1 MNGTRP
7 IAIMIR
13 LEDLLI
19 FVTAADHGSLSAAAR
34 LLDLTPSVASVGLKR
49 LEAELGARLLARSTR
64 SLRLTPDGERY
75 LQYARN
81 VMREVEA
88 GSNAVAHG
96 RKAIGGTV
104 SLTVPSDLG
113 RNLLS
118 RWLDEFQALYPDVSL
133 QIRIGDHVANMFST
147 PVDIAVRY
155 GTPED
160 STLVALPLLPDN
172 YRVLCASPEYFSRH
186 GKPVTPAE
194 LLGHNCLRFALSDT
208 VHDRWTFH
216 DNGEPSTV
224 VVRGDR
230 SSNDGELVRRWAVD
244 GHGIAYKSRIDV
256 LEDLRDGTLQ
266 PALTGYL
273 GESAPLNLVCTHRLM
288 LSPTVN
294 ALRDFLQRHI
304 KLYVAQDT
312 MSA

>member
-1 MNGTRP
+1 
-7 IAIMIR
+7 MIR

-19 FVTAADHGSLSAAAR
+19 FVSAADNGSLSAAAR
-34 LLDLTPSVASVGLKR
+34 QLDLTPSVASVGLKR

-81 VMREVEA
+81 VEA

-104 SLTVPSDLG
+104 SLSVPSDLG
-113 RNLLS
+113 RNVLA
-118 RWLDEFQALYPDVSL
+118 RWLDEFQTNHPDVSL
-133 QIRIGDHVANMFST
+133 QIRIGDHLTNMFSSSI
-147 PVDIAVRY
+147 DLAVRY

-160 STLVALPLLPDN
+160 STLIALPLVNDN
-172 YRVLCASPEYFSRH
+172 RRVLCASPAYFARH
-186 GKPVTPAE
+186 GKPATPAD
-194 LLGHNCLRFALSDT
+194 LLDHNCLRFALSDT

-216 DNGEPSTV
+216 ADGEPTTV
-224 VVRGDR
+224 SVRGNR
-230 SSNDGELVRRWAVD
+230 CNNDGELVRRWAVD

-256 LEDLRDGTLQ
+256 LKNLREGTLES
-266 PALTGYL
+266 ALTDL
-273 GESAPLNLVCTHRLM
+273 QGEAAPLHLVCTHRLM

-304 KLYVAQDT
+304 KLYLAQP
-312 MSA
+312 AAEPQ